1 MRLSTET
8 YYKYTVCG
16 CFISIKSIQS
26 SLYHCPYNNIFL
38 TLLGNSMR
46 YREQDF
52 INQVDGVIEP
62 IIGNNVL
69 LLTAV
74 IGLFIGIIF
83 VVGGRF
89 GKQLWIIVW
98 GAGLVIVSIVYIV
111 YMLLGYR

>member
-1 MRLSTET
+1 
-8 YYKYTVCG
+8 
-16 CFISIKSIQS
+16 
-26 SLYHCPYNNIFL
+26 
-38 TLLGNSMR
+38 MR